1 MRWLRLLAA
10 LTLSSQLTAAQT
22 TGMIAGTA
30 RDSAGGPIPNAQVF
44 IIGTAFTALTDALGA
59 YLLEGVPQ
67 GRHDL
72 RAAFVGYRPALLR
85 NVSVGADTTRLD
97 WTLASGPMVIGCTLG
112 VLALPPLV
120 PRDHNT
126 TRWTM
131 SRELLANEPLR

>member
-1 MRWLRLLAA
+1 MRWIHLFAA
-10 LTLSSQLTAAQT
+10 LTLSPQLTVAQS
-22 TGMIAGTA
+22 TGMIAGTV

-44 IIGTAFTALTDALGA
+44 IIGTRITALTDAQGA
-59 YLLEGVPQ
+59 YLLAGVPE

-72 RAAFVGYRPALLR
+72 RAAFVGFRPTLLR
-85 NVSVGADTTRLD
+85 NVAVGRDTTRLD

-112 VLALPPLV
+112 VRALPPLV

-131 SRELLANEPLR
+131 SRELFANESLR